1 MSAWMAVQ
9 LCSLGLSSVSRDENS
24 TQANPFHDGDNF
36 SHRDEQIHM
45 RQPTDKLLSG
55 RPIGRL
61 PSAQIPTALI
71 GSVQALAPAGG
82 FGLPNRSSKGAADPV
97 HFAVHYRQISRSD
110 LHK

>member
-71 GSVQALAPAGG
+71 GSVQALAPSQPEQQGSSRPCTFCRA
-82 FGLPNRSSKGAADPV
+82 LPPN
-97 HFAVHYRQISRSD
+97 F
-110 LHK
+110 